1 MLSELDALAL
11 ITELVEQDRQ
21 ATEEEL
27 ARIVA
32 HVAEA
37 PFSSRP
43 VRVPR
48 RIRERL
54 AQAACSPVASRLPSL
69 ELHLLERVHADK
81 QWLVGTTAARY
92 LDDLHRAV
100 QHPAAQIWTYRHY
113 GEPTIAFLSPSSE
126 TGGPRRLPWLFVAYR
141 PRYGTIVTGYQVSGA
156 ETVLGKQC
164 EKLRRQ
170 R

>member
-1 MLSELDALAL
+1 MPSEVDAL
-11 ITELVEQDRQ
+11 IVEPVEQDRQ

-81 QWLVGTTAARY
+81 QWPVGTTAARY

-100 QHPAAQIWTYRHY
+100 QHLAAQIWTYRY
-113 GEPTIAFLSPSSE
+113 RGDPFIAFLAPSHV
-126 TGGPRRLPWLFVAYR
+126 TGGRWPEPFLFVAYNAR
-141 PRYGTIVTGYQVSGA
+141 FGCIITGFQTKGVGEIFHGA
-156 ETVLGKQC
+156 F